1 MRYTFYGTIHSKVV
15 LSKIKCIPLQVSWP
29 LDEIKWCLHELA
41 GRFSRSKLSFPLK

>member
-15 LSKIKCIPLQVSWP
+15 LSMKCIPLQVSWP

-41 GRFSRSKLSFPLK
+41 GGFSRTKLPFPLK